1 MPEDERAVHSR
12 RRGDALGTA
21 TATKQSTTSLPA
33 EHSRKRFLRSA
44 RLRGAIEF
52 LTSIPLGTGGGPSP
66 VDVVAGRLAASS
78 GAASAMVTQRNAAAA
93 TVMEC
98 GGAVVLRG
106 RPFRHVT
113 SRGHRESR
121 QFREALLRDGVL
133 DGRVVF
139 SRNKDYPSLLF
150 SLIKYDATAETEFRR
165 ERQAAAAG
173 LLLAA
178 AAQDESL
185 PTWMRWKGRSY
196 APLLQPEWCG
206 SAATAAAGDGGVL
219 NVPAAESGGAP
230 TFSLL
235 SYRPTGLDDPAIDL
249 EKARFRYSREGYS
262 VSILA
267 FRNERSQKDD
277 INAKFARTHGWIP
290 ATDRA

>member
-1 MPEDERAVHSR
+1 
-12 RRGDALGTA
+12 
-21 TATKQSTTSLPA
+21 
-33 EHSRKRFLRSA
+33 
-44 RLRGAIEF
+44 
-52 LTSIPLGTGGGPSP
+52 
-66 VDVVAGRLAASS
+66 
-78 GAASAMVTQRNAAAA
+78 MVTQRNAAAA

-277 INAKFARTHGWIP
+277 INAKFARAHPWLDTGDGQSLTLSKLRSLKRAALNAWWSSEWEV
-290 ATDRA
+290 ATVALATVYFERLVYGRLVAKGNRKLAMAAC